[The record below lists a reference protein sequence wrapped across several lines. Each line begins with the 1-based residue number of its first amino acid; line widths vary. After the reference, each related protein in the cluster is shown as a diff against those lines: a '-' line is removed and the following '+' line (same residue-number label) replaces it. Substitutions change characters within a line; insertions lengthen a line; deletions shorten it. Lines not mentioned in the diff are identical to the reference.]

1 MIREIFSKWPFA
13 KINTREMQFF
23 STHEN
28 KYTRKFVR
36 LRYDQ
41 PQNES
46 FCKKLESFQHNAAL
60 AITGAM

>member
-1 MIREIFSKWPFA
+1 
-13 KINTREMQFF
+13 MQFF